1 MNVQSKPESIES
13 EGFRLKDHF
22 EASKTETKK
31 YDLTPGRVLLF
42 NAGSSDADEVGRRAN
57 VELQYGLRLV
67 PFDEVQ
73 RNRLNAESGDTPERL
88 PEPIEVGK
96 G

>member
-1 MNVQSKPESIES
+1 MSNVQIKSGSDDSKGIE
-13 EGFRLKDHF
+13 FNKQF
-22 EASKTETKK
+22 EAPKTETKK

-42 NAGSSDADEVGRRAN
+42 NAGSSDVNEIGRRAD

-73 RNRLNAESGDTPERL
+73 RNRLNAEGGESS
-88 PEPIEVGK
+88 
-96 G
+96 